1 MAEQVRTAMQ
11 QGTPDDWHRPMKA
24 SDVIAAA
31 SIILAPNTF
40 KTKTAAVQHAS
51 RLSNLQTCGAF
62 NNRASF
68 LQAVGD
74 GWDVVMENDCSE
86 LLTKIATEN

>member
-1 MAEQVRTAMQ
+1 MAEQVRSAMQ

-40 KTKTAAVQHAS
+40 KTKTAAVQALNES
-51 RLSNLQTCGAF
+51 K
-62 NNRASF
+62 
-68 LQAVGD
+68 LQAAAAP
-74 GWDVVMENDCSE
+74 
-86 LLTKIATEN
+86 TP